1 MSFNHM
7 QRRRQILDILFLYGA
22 IMVIN
27 RMQVAI
33 TITYA
38 KLETLLMVRCTRY
51 NININFSCSII
62 TIMSFFSNNFE
73 QNVMFL

>member
-38 KLETLLMVRCTRY
+38 KLETLLMVRC
-51 NININFSCSII
+51 SII